1 MCFPKLIVRRK
12 NDAGSGIGLTDI
24 ARARI
29 VDSDKFKCERR
40 YFIKFDSAA
49 RVIGCLH
56 ICPVDRFP
64 IPSGIRPHTDFIEE
78 FVIRQFQ
85 KIFKRSAGSFILYQ
99 RTVDT
104 F

>member
-1 MCFPKLIVRRK
+1 MRFPKRILRRE

-24 ARARI
+24 ACACI
-29 VDSDKFKCERR
+29 VDGDKFKCERR
-40 YFIKFDSAA
+40 DFIKFDSAA

-64 IPSGIRPHTDFIEE
+64 VPARIRPHTDFIEE
-78 FVIRQFQ
+78 FVVCQSQ
-85 KIFKRSAGSFILYQ
+85 KVFKRSAGSFILYQ
-99 RTVDT
+99 RAVDA